1 LSKFLRLEE
10 KTAKLESEISA
21 LKQAIDEAIE
31 TPIRIISKEIE
42 SIFSERTLPSE
53 IILSTILKQ
62 LRDVDIYQPAFR
74 KLLYEANSNSND
86 GIDVVISIY

>member
-1 LSKFLRLEE
+1 MEE
-10 KTAKLESEISA
+10 KTAKLENEITA

-42 SIFSERTLPSE
+42 TIFSQQTLPSE
-53 IILSTILKQ
+53 VILSTILKQ

-74 KLLYEANSNSND
+74 KLLYEANSNNAPTE
-86 GIDVVISIY
+86 GINRLNYL